1 MAQEHSTIDNDLTMG
16 NAKSSITNLLNAINS
31 QAFEVRYAAS
41 LANAVAYSTTH
52 PGAMVL
58 CPNGI
63 LINGMMV
70 GAPDQEIGFSVNG
83 NNVRLTVDGV
93 NTDIVVPY
101 ATKALTDENGLQF
114 SINYS
119 RGINAIFG
127 EDNGDGTVTIKYT
140 TILTN
145 PSGTDASRAATLG
158 TFMYSSSIFG
168 QLNDIKS
175 QINDIKSAQTQG
187 MVFMGTIGA
196 DTKITSFNTTV
207 GGEDMRGVAFAN
219 ISGDVNVKSGWTFR
233 NTVAQ
238 DLASSIHVE
247 PGDMIMLV
255 NNVPNNRAIIPT
267 DYTIVQNNIDKAT
280 ADSLGLVKIGDNIN
294 VDNNGTIS
302 VPAATKNAPG
312 VVKVGGTLDVNNGT
326 INAPTMTSERAGIAA
341 VGENLQ
347 MQTGHLGIKKSK
359 GLESDSN
366 GSLRVSDP
374 VVRAYQSGGSAFVG
388 VKIGPTGNDT
398 NESSAAIPLV
408 TDTAAGL
415 MSPAQKAALEQV
427 NGAMRFKGYYGYYF
441 PHSNVTPEVPDV
453 FIGRITTIGAYRC
466 ICQQAGS
473 GSYTV
478 VPFVLQEIG
487 NDNAPTDYYIVYNE
501 RTSAWERKSRSSLTL
516 RSGGNF
522 MIDGGGTPIITPIEN
537 WSSPSTYEVGDT
549 YFVVSEDNTY
559 GYKVG
564 DLLISTGTTTDDIV
578 VIHSSIN
585 DNEKLSILYQISYLT
600 SWKNSLLWIGTQA
613 QYDAIATKSNDTIYL
628 ITDTQWYDQYAT
640 LTDLITALNNQGIG
654 NILSISVAGTAI
666 TPSAQK
672 NVNIPIA
679 DGNTY
684 GVSKH
689 VANNDYSIGTQ
700 DITIAAGNESDVPT
714 LAMMKAWY
722 DHINNRMKA
731 IESALTWKS
740 VD

>member
-41 LANAVAYSTTH
+41 LANAVAYSTAH

-70 GAPDQEIGFSVNG
+70 GAPDQEIEFSVNG

-93 NTDIVVPY
+93 DTNIVVPY

-114 SINYS
+114 SSNYR

-158 TFMYSSSIFG
+158 TFMDSDSIFG

-196 DTKITSFNTTV
+196 DTKITSFNTAV
-207 GGEDMRGVAFAN
+207 GGEDMTGVAFAN

-238 DLASSIHVE
+238 DLASSVHVE
-247 PGDMIMLV
+247 PGDMIILV

-280 ADSLGLVKIGDNIN
+280 SDSLGLVKIGANIN
-294 VDNNGTIS
+294 VDNDGTIS
-302 VPAATKNAPG
+302 VPAATKNALG
-312 VVKVGGTLDVNNGT
+312 VVKVGSSLDVDNGT
-326 INAPTMTSERAGIAA
+326 INAPTMTSEREGVAM
-341 VGENLQ
+341 VGDNLQ
-347 MQTGHLGIKKSK
+347 MQTGHLGVHKGA
-359 GLESDSN
+359 GLESAST
-366 GSLRVSDP
+366 GALRVSDP
-374 VVRAYQSGGSAFVG
+374 VVRAYQSGDSTYVG
-388 VKIGPTGNDT
+388 VRIGPSGNDT
-398 NESSAAIPLV
+398 SEGSAALPLV

-415 MSPAQKAALEQV
+415 MSPDQKTALDQL
-427 NGAMRFKGYYGYYF
+427 NGAMHFKGYYGYYF
-441 PHSNVTPEVPDV
+441 PNSSATPEVPDI
-453 FIGRITTIGAYRC
+453 FIDRITTIGTYRC

-478 VPFVLQEIG
+478 TPFALQEIG

-501 RTSAWERKSRSSLTL
+501 RTSAWERMSRRSLTL
-516 RSGGNF
+516 QSGGNF
-522 MIDGGGTPIITPIEN
+522 MIDGGGTPVVTPIEN
-537 WSSPSTYEVGDT
+537 WSSPSTYEMGDT
-549 YFVVSEDNTY
+549 YFVVSEDDTY

-578 VIHSSIN
+578 VIHPSIN
-585 DNEKLSILYQISYLT
+585 DDEKLSIFYQLSYLT

-613 QYDAIATKSNDTIYL
+613 QYDALATKSNDTIYL
-628 ITDTQWYDQYAT
+628 ITDTQWYDQYTT

-700 DITIAAGNESDVPT
+700 DITIVAGNESDVPT

>member
-16 NAKSSITNLLNAINS
+16 NVKSSITNLLNAINS

-41 LANAVAYSTTH
+41 LANAVAYSTAH
-52 PGAMVL
+52 PGALVL

-70 GAPDQEIGFSVNG
+70 GAPDQEIDFSVNG
-83 NNVRLTVDGV
+83 NYVRLTVDGV
-93 NTDIVVPY
+93 STDVLVPY
-101 ATKALTDENGLQF
+101 ATKAAQDSNGLAF
-114 SINYS
+114 TNYQL
-119 RGINAIFG
+119 GINKLFLVQ
-127 EDNGDGTVTIKYT
+127 ESDGSTTIKYT
-140 TILTN
+140 TIATN
-145 PSGTDASRAATLG
+145 NDGTETSRAATLG
-158 TFMYSSSIFG
+158 TFMLSTEIIRR
-168 QLNDIKS
+168 LNDIA
-175 QINDIKSAQTQG
+175 SAQSQG

-196 DTKITSFNTTV
+196 DTKITSFNIAV
-207 GGEDMRGVAFAN
+207 GGEDMTGIAFAN

-238 DLASSIHVE
+238 DLASNIHVE
-247 PGDMIMLV
+247 PGDMIILV
-255 NNVPNNRAIIPT
+255 NDVPNNRAIIPT
-267 DYTIVQNNIDKAT
+267 DYTIIQNNIDKAT
-280 ADSLGLVKIGDNIN
+280 ADSLGLVKIGANIN
-294 VDNNGTIS
+294 VDNDGTIS
-302 VPAATKNAPG
+302 VPAATKNALG
-312 VVKVGGTLDVNNGT
+312 VVKVGSSLDVNNDT
-326 INAPTMTSERAGIAA
+326 IDIPTMTSERAGIAM

-359 GLESDSN
+359 GLESDSDD
-366 GSLRVSDP
+366 SLRVSDP

-415 MSPAQKAALEQV
+415 MSPAQKAALDQL

-441 PHSNVTPEVPDV
+441 PHSSATPEVPDV
-453 FIGRITTIGAYRC
+453 FIDRITNIGAYRC

-478 VPFVLQEIG
+478 APFVLQEIG

-501 RTSAWERKSRSSLTL
+501 RTSAWERVSRRSLTL

-522 MIDGGGTPIITPIEN
+522 MIDGGGTPVVTPIEN

-549 YFVVSEDNTY
+549 YFVVSEDDTY

-564 DLLISTGTTTDDIV
+564 DLIISTGTTIDDIV
-578 VIHSSIN
+578 VIHPSIN
-585 DNEKLSILYQISYLT
+585 DDEKLSIFYQISYLT

-613 QYDAIATKSNDTIYL
+613 QYDALATKSNDTIYL

-666 TPSAQK
+666 TPNAQK

-700 DITIAAGNESDVPT
+700 DITIVAGNESDVPT